1 MKIGQQGQVGEGGER
16 GRRSGNAEVG
26 TVSKELV
33 RLATRPAI
41 DAIVRI
47 PDSN

>member
-1 MKIGQQGQVGEGGER
+1 MGNRGRWVREGER